1 MGEWD
6 IPPPAGRLPVG
17 LVTGFLGSGKTTL
30 VNHLLRQKEA
40 AGTVVIVNE
49 LGEIGLDHDLVVTAR
64 ENVTLLAS
72 GCLCCSLRGDLQR
85 TLTELYLLRVRGT
98 IPAFTRVLVETTGL
112 ADPGPV
118 MNTLMLDDLV
128 ANYYRLDGVVAT
140 VDAAAGTGSLDRHR
154 EAVKQAALA
163 DRLVLTKTDLADPAV
178 TAALSARLTVL
189 NPGARVVTALHG
201 AIDPALLFGLGLW
214 DDARR
219 ARLDA
224 WLGEGAA
231 DGDGHGDGHAHDDGI
246 VTHAFTVDRP
256 VERAAFEAWFE
267 LVALLRGPDLLRLKG
282 IVNVAGTPRPL
293 VVHAVQHV
301 LHPPVELDA
310 WPGPDRRTRL
320 VVIARGVPRGA
331 IAATMD
337 RLHGQSVPAL

>member
-6 IPPPAGRLPVG
+6 APPPAERLPVG
-17 LVTGFLGSGKTTL
+17 LVTGFFGSGKTTL
-30 VNHLLRQKEA
+30 VNHLLRQKA
-40 AGTVVIVNE
+40 AANTVVIVNE

-85 TLTELYLLRVRGT
+85 TLTELYLLRVRRT

-118 MNTLMLDDLV
+118 MNTLMLDELV
-128 ANYYRLDGVVAT
+128 ATYYRLDGVVAT
-140 VDAAAGTGSLDRHR
+140 VDAAAGMGSLDRHR

-163 DRLVLTKTDLADPAV
+163 DRLVLTKTDLASPATV
-178 TAALSARLTVL
+178 AALTTRLASL
-189 NPGARVVTALHG
+189 NPGARVVTARQG
-201 AIDPALLFGLGLW
+201 EIDPALLFGLGLW

-224 WLGEGAA
+224 WLGEGA
-231 DGDGHGDGHAHDDGI
+231 DEGHGHSHDDGI
-246 VTHAFTVDRP
+246 VTHAFALDRP

-282 IVNVAGTPRPL
+282 IVNVAGAPRPL

-310 WPGPDRRTRL
+310 WPGDDRRTRL
-320 VVIARGVPRGA
+320 VVIARNVPRAA
-331 IAATMD
+331 IASTMA
-337 RLHGQSVPAL
+337 RLETIPVPAT

>member
-1 MGEWD
+1 
-6 IPPPAGRLPVG
+6 
-17 LVTGFLGSGKTTL
+17 
-30 VNHLLRQKEA
+30 LRQKAA

-49 LGEIGLDHDLVVTAR
+49 LGEIGLDYDLVVTAR

-85 TLTELYLLRVRGT
+85 TLNELYLLRVRKT

-118 MNTLMLDDLV
+118 MNTLMLDDLI

-140 VDAAAGTGSLDRHR
+140 VDGAAGMGSLDRHR

-178 TAALSARLTVL
+178 VAALPARLSTL
-189 NPGARVVTALHG
+189 NPGARLVTARHG

-224 WLGEGAA
+224 WLGDDHRDDA
-231 DGDGHGDGHAHDDGI
+231 GHHHRHDDGI
-246 VTHAFTVDRP
+246 ATHTFTFDRP
-256 VERAAFEAWFE
+256 IERAAFEAWFE
-267 LVALLRGPDLLRLKG
+267 LLALLRGPDLLRLKG
-282 IVNVAGTPRPL
+282 IVNIAGSTRPL

-301 LHPPVELDA
+301 LHPPVDLAA
-310 WPGPDRRTRL
+310 WPGEDRRTRL
-320 VVIARGVPRGA
+320 VVIVRNVPREA

-337 RLHGQSVPAL
+337 RLEPAPAEAR